1 MMDVL
6 GRIARFVQEFDF
18 SRFAPESINADLKV
32 EDGHLAYGI
41 GDDERAF
48 IWVLREEHR
57 QAGEEPTVV
66 TLEGVERGVVE
77 VAFWDPWSAEWLSRE
92 VMDSPGYLRIVTPA
106 FTKDITIVL
115 RYLGR

>member
-1 MMDVL
+1 MEEQAPDALAVSTPHILTDEMMDVL

-48 IWVLREEHR
+48 IWVLRKNTAKLRRAHR
-57 QAGEEPTVV
+57 CH
-66 TLEGVERGVVE
+66 
-77 VAFWDPWSAEWLSRE
+77 FWK
-92 VMDSPGYLRIVTPA
+92 V
-106 FTKDITIVL
+106 
-115 RYLGR
+115 